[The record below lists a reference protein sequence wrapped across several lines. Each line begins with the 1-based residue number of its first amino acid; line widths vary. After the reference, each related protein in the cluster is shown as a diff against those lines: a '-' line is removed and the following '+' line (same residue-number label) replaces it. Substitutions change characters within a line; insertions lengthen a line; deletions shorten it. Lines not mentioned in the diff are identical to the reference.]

1 MTKSKRQKQ
10 AKVLRIFRKVHRISG
25 ALLFFFFLFVSLS
38 GLLLT
43 WKKNSN
49 GVLLPVTQQG
59 TSSNLELWLPLD
71 SLAQLA
77 HKTAHSNINT
87 DLDLTLDRIDV
98 RNEKGIAK
106 FRYKEGNWEVQ
117 LDGVTGEVLSTGKR
131 YSDVL
136 ENIHDGS
143 IIDAYLPTNGYFKLV
158 YASIMGL
165 GLLLFTVTGFWLW
178 YGPKVLKKTR

>member
-1 MTKSKRQKQ
+1 MTKTKRQKQ
-10 AKVLRIFRKVHRISG
+10 AKILRVFRKVHRISG

-38 GLLLT
+38 GLLLA

-49 GVLLPVTQQG
+49 GALLPVTQKG
-59 TSSNLELWLPLD
+59 TSSNLQQWLPLE

-77 HKTAHSNINT
+77 HKAAKHEIGPN
-87 DLDLTLDRIDV
+87 LEFTLDRIDV
-98 RNEKGIAK
+98 RKEKGIAK
-106 FRYKEGNWEVQ
+106 FRYEEGNWEVQ
-117 LDGVTGEVLSTGKR
+117 LDGATGTVLSTGKR
-131 YSDVL
+131 YSDLL

-143 IIDAYLPTNGYFKLV
+143 IIDVFLPTNGYFKLV
-158 YASIMGL
+158 YSSIMGL